1 MRRASPFIFLAAA
14 FAFTS
19 LPVKAGAAVCSEI
32 GNSAVASNSLDAI
45 DGLLM
50 WQKVDLPATLALQ
63 AINVY
68 ISAGSGS
75 WRAAIYRDGPNKP
88 GQLIVQSAALTAAA
102 PVWNRAPLASPALE
116 PGAYWLGLQVSSPS
130 LAGRYRGNGGT
141 VAFAEAPFGAF
152 PLNAPPVS
160 RDSYLVSAYGEFC
173 VPPPSPTPTESPTA
187 SATPTETPTATIS
200 PTHSITPTFTVSPTV
215 SSTFTASPTPS
226 FLKAPGAQ
234 VLAGPVPARVGERVC
249 LGFAATAISV
259 RGTLYNSAGQRV
271 AVCDWRDDPRPCL
284 QTQGLAPGVYVLQG
298 KAETTAGE
306 NAFKLKMILI
316 L

>member
-50 WQKVDLPATLALQ
+50 WQKVDLSSTLALQ

-102 PVWNRAPLASPALE
+102 PAWNRAPLASPALE

-141 VAFAEAPFGAF
+141 VAFAESPFGAF

-160 RDSYLVSAYGEFC
+160 LDSYLVSAYGEFC
-173 VPPPSPTPTESPTA
+173 VPPPSPTPTESVTA

-215 SSTFTASPTPS
+215 SPTFTASPTPS

-234 VLAGPVPARVGERVC
+234 VLAGPVPARLGEKVC
-249 LGFAATAISV
+249 LAFNSMPQAGRWALF
-259 RGTLYNSAGQRV
+259 NSAGEKAATMDFAQG
-271 AVCDWRDDPRPCL
+271 DQPCFE
-284 QTQGLAPGVYVLQG
+284 TGALAAGIYYLLGAPIAELGSPSAKIKIVL
-298 KAETTAGE
+298 
-306 NAFKLKMILI
+306 IH
-316 L
+316 